1 LGVRRAFDER
11 QADLSGIGGR
21 RGDLVISEVVQ
32 KSFVNVSEGG
42 VEAAAATSVS
52 NTAPASASTAAP
64 KDFTVDRPFLF
75 YIKIKKTVVLIGR
88 VADPTL

>member
-1 LGVRRAFDER
+1 LGVGRAFDER

-42 VEAAAATSVS
+42 VEAAAATSV
-52 NTAPASASTAAP
+52 
-64 KDFTVDRPFLF
+64 
-75 YIKIKKTVVLIGR
+75 
-88 VADPTL
+88 

>member
-1 LGVRRAFDER
+1 MGVRRAFDER

-42 VEAAAATSVS
+42 VEAAAATSVC
-52 NTAPASASTAAP
+52 
-64 KDFTVDRPFLF
+64 KYF
-75 YIKIKKTVVLIGR
+75 YDHKKYLKCIQIS
-88 VADPTL
+88 